1 MKKDRGFILVSCII
15 YGVIWLEAV
24 CYEDILTTY
33 KVLGNLGITIA
44 SIIISVLSIGDYIMD
59 IKNLRIWK
67 QFCLY
72 LVCSLNVSVVLCGV
86 DFLKASVENIVITN
100 NWALWKIG
108 INSTIVFRYMLII
121 HVILFIVLKIIKGK
135 NRDKIV

>member
-1 MKKDRGFILVSCII
+1 MTRMRGFILVSCMI
-15 YGVIWLEAV
+15 YGLIWLEAV
-24 CYEDILTTY
+24 YCEEIITVY
-33 KVLGNLGITIA
+33 KILGNLGIMTF
-44 SIIISVLSIGDYIMD
+44 SIIFTGLSIRDYIMD

-72 LVCSLNVSVVLCGV
+72 LVCSLNVSVVICGV
-86 DFLKASVENIVITN
+86 DLLKASVENIVITN

-135 NRDKIV
+135 NRDK